1 MKKTGTNKYF
11 SSTNRFEILQ
21 DDIKENDQDI
31 NNNDPIDN
39 NSDSSKDKGKTM
51 SNGNTKITVTTVTLG
66 DSILKN
72 MYENS
77 ILKVAKFKKHTSL
90 PGAKLD
96 DMKHYMKPTR
106 QKPLAQIIFNIGTND
121 LATNKDF
128 HEIANEIV
136 QLGKSAK
143 TDKSNL
149 AILSLV
155 PRKDKLNAKAKEVN
169 TFLKE
174 KCEESNFD
182 LISHCN
188 INPHRYTNARGLHL
202 NNYGDRQSTKS
213 FLNYIKKG

>member
-39 NSDSSKDKGKTM
+39 NSDSSKDKEKTM

-77 ILKVAKFKKHTSL
+77 ILKVAKFKKHTLL
-90 PGAKLD
+90 PGAKVD
-96 DMKHYMKPTR
+96 NMKHYMKPTR

-121 LATNKDF
+121 LATNKGF

-155 PRKDKLNAKAKEVN
+155 TRKDKLNAKAKEVN

-188 INPHRYTNARGLHL
+188 IILHRYTNARGLHL
-202 NNYGDRQSTKS
+202 NNYGERQSTKS